1 MLSVGSFAGF
11 SEPQLKARFCEDNST
26 LSLLNY
32 LVKPKD
38 MRITDETSDTLY
50 GDDEKLPLATSWHT
64 DAAAISILWQRQ
76 PGLQAQAPNG
86 CWRDVPMIKDCLSVH
101 LGTVLEIMTGG
112 KVPSCRSCRN
122 SGSGAENWA
131 VRKSRLLC
139 DGQITELIIH
149 TYPFDD
155 EEGRCFGL
163 GASIVY
169 RSSPQYMPHFTN
181 YSTHKGHSQ
190 NAVHSS

>member
-32 LVKPKD
+32 QVKPKD

-122 SGSGAENWA
+122 LGSGEENWA
-131 VRKSRLLC
+131 VQKSKSLS
-139 DGQITELIIH
+139 DGQITELRIH

-155 EEGRCFGL
+155 EKGQCFG
-163 GASIVY
+163 
-169 RSSPQYMPHFTN
+169 
-181 YSTHKGHSQ
+181 
-190 NAVHSS
+190 